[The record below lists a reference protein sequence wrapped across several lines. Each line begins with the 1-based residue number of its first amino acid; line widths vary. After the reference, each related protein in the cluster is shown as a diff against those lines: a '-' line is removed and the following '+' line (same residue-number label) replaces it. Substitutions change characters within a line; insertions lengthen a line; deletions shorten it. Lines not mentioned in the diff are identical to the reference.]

1 LELLAMSN
9 RNLAAAIGAAL
20 LGFAP
25 ASGAAE
31 PAAGATPSSAASAGA
46 LTSALLG
53 GKATLSVRARYEGV
67 EDDAVPRD
75 ASALTLRT
83 RLGWQSA
90 PLAGFGLQLEV
101 DDVRA
106 LVDDYNSTNG
116 GDPAR
121 AIVADPEGTEVNLAA
136 VTWTEGAHSGAL
148 GRQRIIFDNHRFV
161 GNVAWRQNE
170 QTYDAASF
178 RTKAVPRTEL
188 AYAYVQNVNR
198 VFGPENGGTQA
209 ANWHGGAHLL
219 HAKVAAGAVGSVSLF
234 AYAMEF
240 DNAEAQ
246 SNATYGALW
255 TGAVPLNANFKLP
268 FALSYAMQDDYGD
281 NPVAFSTDYW
291 HIEAGMTCRELTLKA
306 GRETLGGDATRPGR
320 MFRTPLAT
328 LHAFQGWADKFL
340 TTPAQ
345 GIEDTYFG
353 VTGKVAG
360 IDLQAYWHDFGA
372 EAVSRD
378 YGTELN
384 LSAGYKFATRY
395 EVLAKFADY
404 RSDGF
409 ARDARKYWLQLGA
422 SF

>member
-1 LELLAMSN
+1 MKSSH
-9 RNLAAAIGAAL
+9 LAAAVGAAL
-20 LGFAP
+20 FGLSF

-31 PAAGATPSSAASAGA
+31 PAPGAAAAA
-46 LTSALLG
+46 PAPDAVASALLG
-53 GKATLSVRARYEGV
+53 GKASVSFRARFEGV

-116 GDPAR
+116 GDPRR
-121 AIVADPEGTEVNLAA
+121 AVVADPEGTEVNVAA
-136 VTWTEGAHSGAL
+136 VTWAEGAHSGAL
-148 GRQRIIFDNHRFV
+148 GRQRITFDNHRFV
-161 GNVAWRQNE
+161 GNVGWRQNE
-170 QTYDAASF
+170 QTFDAASF
-178 RTKAVPRTEL
+178 RTKAIPRTEL

-198 VFGPENGGTQA
+198 VYGPEDGGTQA

-219 HAKVAAGAVGSVSLF
+219 NAKVAAGAAGSVSLF

-255 TGAVPLNANFKLP
+255 TGAVPVNAELKLP
-268 FALSYAMQDDYGD
+268 FALSLAAQDDYGD
-281 NPVAFSTDYW
+281 NPVSYSTEYW
-291 HIEAGMTCRELTLKA
+291 QVEGGVAWRGVTVKA
-306 GRETLGGDATRPGR
+306 GRETLGGDATRGGR

-340 TTPAQ
+340 TTPPQ
-345 GIEDTYFG
+345 GIEDTYVG
-353 VTGKVAG
+353 VIGKVAG
-360 IDLQAYWHDFGA
+360 VDLQAFWHDYDA

-384 LSAGYKFATRY
+384 LSASYKFAKRY

-409 ARDARKYWLQLGA
+409 ARDTRKYWLQFGA

>member
-1 LELLAMSN
+1 MNTTL
-9 RNLAAAIGAAL
+9 LAAAVAAVAL
-20 LGFAP
+20 SHSLAARAAEAVPASTAAP
-25 ASGAAE
+25 AA
-31 PAAGATPSSAASAGA
+31 PTAAGDAASR
-46 LTSALLG
+46 TFLG
-53 GKATLSVRARYEGV
+53 GKTSLSFRMRFEGV

-75 ASALTLRT
+75 ASALTLRS

-90 PLAGFGLQLEV
+90 PLGAFAVQLEV

-106 LVDDYNSTNG
+106 PIDDYNSTNG
-116 GDPAR
+116 GDPLR
-121 AIVADPEGTEVNLAA
+121 AIVADPEGTEVNVAA
-136 VTWTEGAHSGAL
+136 VTWAEGVHSGAL
-148 GRQRIIFDNHRFV
+148 GRQRITFDNHRFV

-170 QTYDAASF
+170 QTFDAAAL

-198 VFGPENGGTQA
+198 VFGPEDGGTQA
-209 ANWHGGAHLL
+209 ANWHGATHLL
-219 HAKVAAGAVGSVSLF
+219 NAKVAGGPAGTVAVF

-240 DNAEAQ
+240 DNAQAQ
-246 SNATYGALW
+246 SNATYGGLW
-255 TGAVPLNANFKLP
+255 SGTVPLGPDFKLP
-268 FALSYAMQDDYGD
+268 FAASYATQSDYGD
-281 NPVAFSTDYW
+281 NPVGYSADYW
-291 HIEAGMTCRELTLKA
+291 QLEGGVSWRALTVKA

-345 GIEDTYFG
+345 GIEDTYVG

-360 IDLQAYWHDFGA
+360 VDLQAFWHEYGA
-372 EAVSRD
+372 EAASRD

-384 LSAGYKFATRY
+384 LSAAYRFAGRY
-395 EVLAKFADY
+395 EALAKFADY

-409 ARDARKYWLQLGA
+409 ARDTRKYWLQFAA

>member
-1 LELLAMSN
+1 MESLAMKN
-9 RNLAAAIGAAL
+9 HNLAAAVGVAL
-20 LGFAP
+20 IGFASS
-25 ASGAAE
+25 AGSAE
-31 PAAGATPSSAASAGA
+31 PAATASPSAAAAPGA
-46 LTSALLG
+46 LTGALLG
-53 GKATLSVRARYEGV
+53 GKAALSFRARYEGV
-67 EDDAVPRD
+67 EDQAVPRD

-106 LVDDYNSTNG
+106 LIDDYNSTNG
-116 GDPAR
+116 GNPAR

-148 GRQRIIFDNHRFV
+148 GRQRIVFDNHRFV
-161 GNVAWRQNE
+161 GNVGWRQNE

-198 VFGPENGGTQA
+198 VYGPENGGTQA

-219 HAKVAAGAVGSVSLF
+219 NAKVAAGAAGNVSLF

-255 TGAVPLNANFKLP
+255 AGAVPLSADFKLP
-268 FALSYAMQDDYGD
+268 FALSYATQEDYGD
-281 NPVAFSTDYW
+281 NPVSFSADYW
-291 HIEAGMTCRELTLKA
+291 QLEAGVTWRELTFKA

-340 TTPAQ
+340 TTPSQ
-345 GIEDTYFG
+345 GIEDTYVG

-360 IDLQAYWHDFGA
+360 IELQAFWHDFGA

-378 YGTELN
+378 YGAELN
-384 LSAGYKFATRY
+384 LSAGYKFAKRY

-409 ARDARKYWLQLGA
+409 ARDTRKYWLQFGA